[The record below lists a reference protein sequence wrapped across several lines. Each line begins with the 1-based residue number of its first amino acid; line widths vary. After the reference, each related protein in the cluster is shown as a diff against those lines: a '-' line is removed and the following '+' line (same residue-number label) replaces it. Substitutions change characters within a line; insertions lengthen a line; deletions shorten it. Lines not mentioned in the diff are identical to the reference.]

1 MFQKRPWIT
10 LLAFTALGFALT
22 QGILFSRWGMN
33 VGLLVAAGVLLWR
46 AWGGGPRRRG
56 AWWWLLPAACYGAA
70 MALWEQPM
78 LSPLLLLGMV
88 MALGLWALDGI
99 HEGGPWE
106 QARHFFPFGEMEAVA
121 SGLRRSAR
129 AGRLGR
135 VAMGLGL
142 AAPLLI
148 VAGGLL
154 LSADQAFYDFLKALP
169 TAWRTR

>member
-10 LLAFTALGFALT
+10 LMAFTALGFALT

-33 VGLLVAAGVLLWR
+33 VGLLAAAGVLLWR

-56 AWWWLLPAACYGAA
+56 AWWWLLPVACYGAA

-99 HEGGPWE
+99 HEGGLWE
-106 QARHFFPFGEMEAVA
+106 QAAAFFPFGEMEAVA
-121 SGLRRSAR
+121 SRSAAQRPGGPPGPGCHGRGTGRPAADCGGR
-129 AGRLGR
+129 A
-135 VAMGLGL
+135 
-142 AAPLLI
+142 AAI
-148 VAGGLL
+148 GGSGLL
-154 LSADQAFYDFLKALP
+154 
-169 TAWRTR
+169 